1 MKKEMNNKEIVRQA
15 IANMSDAEK
24 AKVFPPIERKN
35 FVVRE
40 NWFGR
45 NQIITFVNNKKQRV
59 TYNHDEALKLMLP
72 KLKLQACWQKRGYW
86 SRSTDMPMIVRHSDA
101 VLERTEVAE

>member
-1 MKKEMNNKEIVRQA
+1 MKEEMNNKEIVRQA

-45 NQIITFVNNKKQRV
+45 NQIITFVNNKNQRV
-59 TYNHDEALKLMLP
+59 TYNTMKRLRSCCQNSSSKLAG
-72 KLKLQACWQKRGYW
+72 KSVATGR
-86 SRSTDMPMIVRHSDA
+86 SRLTCQ
-101 VLERTEVAE
+101 

>member
-40 NWFGR
+40 NWYGR

-86 SRSTDMPMIVRHSDA
+86 
-101 VLERTEVAE
+101 

>member
-15 IANMSDAEK
+15 IAKMSDAEK

-40 NWFGR
+40 NWLGR
-45 NQIITFVNNKKQRV
+45 N
-59 TYNHDEALKLMLP
+59 
-72 KLKLQACWQKRGYW
+72 
-86 SRSTDMPMIVRHSDA
+86 
-101 VLERTEVAE
+101 